1 MIENAYNLEN
11 FFVREKKK
19 TNKNKTGKKSKRNSV
34 FHMPL
39 HSLLTSLIRYFLD
52 TGWLSFLKYS
62 KIFRVFSPI
71 NDLFIFVIYLF
82 IFFIIFMIQKLPSTV
97 LWLLIL

>member
-1 MIENAYNLEN
+1 
-11 FFVREKKK
+11 
-19 TNKNKTGKKSKRNSV
+19 
-34 FHMPL
+34 MPL

-82 IFFIIFMIQKLPSTV
+82 IFYFYDSKVAKHCFVAADIVNCLESVKLNA
-97 LWLLIL
+97 LLLFFQMKI